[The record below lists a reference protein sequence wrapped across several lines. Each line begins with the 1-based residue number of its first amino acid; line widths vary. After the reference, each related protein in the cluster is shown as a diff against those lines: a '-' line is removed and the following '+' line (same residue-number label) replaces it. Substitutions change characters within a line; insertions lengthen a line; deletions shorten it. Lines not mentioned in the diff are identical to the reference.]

1 MPFLQKDYLAMMMRM
16 LRLVCLVTAVSALT
30 SPQQSS
36 SSSSSLLQTASSQ
49 RRSFLI
55 GGAAVAT
62 AAFVVQPAPPAQA
75 VGPVKVQLLNPVYT
89 ALPCPPSKPIPGE
102 KAMKG
107 LRGLCV
113 TVKADLAESPPKV
126 CIYVFVCV
134 ASALFWFQKSRV
146 FLLHSS

>member
-1 MPFLQKDYLAMMMRM
+1 MRM
-16 LRLVCLVTAVSALT
+16 LRFMCLVTAVSAWT
-30 SPQQSS
+30 SPQQLS
-36 SSSSSLLQTASSQ
+36 SSSSSLSPLEIVSSQ

-55 GGAAVAT
+55 GGAAVA
-62 AAFVVQPAPPAQA
+62 AAFVAQPPPAQA

-113 TVKADLAESPPKV
+113 TVKADLAEAPSKV
-126 CIYVFVCV
+126 CLCI
-134 ASALFWFQKSRV
+134 AAALFWFQSLV
-146 FLLHSS
+146 FCIYIYIYNKMLYYCLFKC